1 MEEVMS
7 NQLSFLPPQFKGKLI
22 DLETK
27 DIMRETS
34 KANRKLAELKGYSE
48 IVPNKNILINA
59 ITLNE
64 AKESSEIENIITT
77 HDELFSA
84 LSQSKDIF
92 GSAKEVLNYKEAL
105 WRGIELIQENGLL
118 TTNMIVEVQAVIEG
132 NRAGIRKQG
141 GTKLINDKTGE
152 IVYTPPETE
161 TEIRN
166 LLSNLEKYIN
176 EEDEIDSLIKLA
188 IIHYQFESI
197 HPFYDCN
204 GRSGRIVNELFL
216 VMKGLLDAPI
226 LYLSKY
232 ILSSKSEYYQ
242 LLNDVHNNGNWEE
255 WILYILKGIQETSE
269 NSLSI
274 LRKINALIENTSDEI
289 KMKHPKIYS
298 KELIE
303 ILFMEFYTRISTVEN
318 GLNVTRKTASNYLN
332 ELVETGILVV
342 EVRGKDKLFINKRLL
357 DVMKKI

>member
-1 MEEVMS
+1 MEDVIS
-7 NQLSFLPPQFKGKLI
+7 NHLSFLPPQFKGKVI
-22 DLETK
+22 DLKTK
-27 DIMRETS
+27 AIMRETV

-84 LSQSKDIF
+84 LSQSF

-105 WRGIELIQENGLL
+105 WRGIDLIQENGIL
-118 TTNMIVEVQAVIEG
+118 TTNMIVEVQAVIEE

-141 GTKLINDKTGE
+141 GTKLINDQTGE

-197 HPFYDCN
+197 HPFYDGN
-204 GRSGRIVNELFL
+204 GRTGRIINELFL

-232 ILSSKSEYYQ
+232 ILSSKNDYYQ
-242 LLNDVHNNGNWEE
+242 LLNDVHDNGNWEE

-298 KELIE
+298 KELVE

>member
-1 MEEVMS
+1 MR
-7 NQLSFLPPQFKGKLI
+7 NQLPFLPPQFNGILI
-22 DLETK
+22 ELETK
-27 DIMRETS
+27 DIMRETA

-84 LSQSKDIF
+84 LSKTKELF

-105 WRGIELIQENGLL
+105 WRGIELIKEKGIL
-118 TTNMIVEVQAVIEG
+118 TTNMFVEVQAIIEG
-132 NRAGIRKQG
+132 NHAGIRKQG
-141 GTKLINDKTGE
+141 DTKLINDKTGE

-166 LLSNLEKYIN
+166 LLGNLERYIN
-176 EEDEIDSLIKLA
+176 EEDEVDTLIKLA
-188 IIHYQFESI
+188 VVHYQFESI
-197 HPFYDCN
+197 HPFYDGN
-204 GRSGRIVNELFL
+204 GRTGRIINELFL

-232 ILSSKSEYYQ
+232 ILSSKNDYYR
-242 LLNDVHNNGNWEE
+242 LLNDVHNTGDWEA

-269 NSLSI
+269 KSLSV
-274 LRKINALIENTSDEI
+274 LRKINELIENTSDEI
-289 KMKHPKIYS
+289 KTKHPKIYS
-298 KELIE
+298 KELVVL
-303 ILFMEFYTRISTVEN
+303 LFTEFYTRISSVEH

-332 ELVETGILVV
+332 ELVESGILVV
-342 EVRGKDKLFINKRLL
+342 EMKGKDKLFINKKLH
-357 DVMKKI
+357 DIMKEI